1 MANKISTKLIISAAV
16 IVFVLLAIVLGV
28 YSFLNQSYKTIIEI
42 FPEESFE
49 VTLNGKTTLLT
60 KQEDFNLKAGKY
72 TIKVSKKGY
81 DYYSQVINVARNNN
95 NKFIIDMRSS
105 SSSINDL
112 SDINGIK
119 NDFVKNNSVVD
130 VNYIQDTN
138 YWGVVVAQNKISGK
152 FAIIVAERMGGK
164 WLLKFGPMFDPSILK
179 TPPSLPKNVLNAVTG
194 NAIEYFGERG

>member
-49 VTLNGKTTLLT
+49 VTVDGKTTVIT
-60 KQEDFNLKAGKY
+60 KQEDINLKAGKH

-81 DYYSQVINVARNNN
+81 DNYSQVINVARNNN

-138 YWGVVVAQNKISGK
+138 YWGVVVAQNKITGK
-152 FAIIVAERMGGK
+152 FAIIVAEIMGGK
-164 WLLKFGPMFDPSILK
+164 WGLKFGPMFDPSILK
-179 TPPSLPKNVLNAVTG
+179 TPPTLPKNVLNAVTG

>member
-81 DYYSQVINVARNNN
+81 DNYSQVINVARNNN

-164 WLLKFGPMFDPSILK
+164 WILKFGPMFDPSILK